1 MAIDYGISDNRAK
14 DQEAILRYLSF
25 RIFDYNLDYKY
36 SMNDFVENAMKHM
49 NESLSQENFDRFE
62 EEFIRA
68 MKYTREFFDRRNF
81 RFPTDETRGRVNI
94 AIFETVAGFFASK
107 SEKYLLENKAQIKAN
122 FTILLN
128 NPQYIDAVRYSTGD
142 KKRVA
147 SRFDKVFD
155 ILSKECTND

>member
-1 MAIDYGISDNRAK
+1 
-14 DQEAILRYLSF
+14 
-25 RIFDYNLDYKY
+25 
-36 SMNDFVENAMKHM
+36 
-49 NESLSQENFDRFE
+49 
-62 EEFIRA
+62 